1 MSRNIK
7 TFDEWINELDDFDK
21 DYYIENIDVGK
32 LNYENYLLYEK
43 YPVMSRFAEDRVFY
57 SSISASTEDDKIY
70 YFLTEGCD
78 SYFSSKLNSKE
89 LRELSSYF
97 AQIADCMDK
106 MIKEN

>member
-1 MSRNIK
+1 MSSNIK
-7 TFDEWINELDDFDK
+7 TFDEWINELDDFYK
-21 DYYIENIDVGK
+21 DYYMENVDECK
-32 LNYENYLLYEK
+32 SNYENYLLYEK
-43 YPVMSRFAEDRVFY
+43 YPVMNRLAEDRVFY
-57 SSISASTEDDKIY
+57 SSISVSMEDDKIY

-106 MIKEN
+106 MIKGN

>member
-1 MSRNIK
+1 MSSNIK

-21 DYYIENIDVGK
+21 DYYIENVDVGK
-32 LNYENYLLYEK
+32 LNYENDLLYEK
-43 YPVMSRFAEDRVFY
+43 YPVMSRLAEDRVFY

-70 YFLTEGCD
+70 YFLIEGCD